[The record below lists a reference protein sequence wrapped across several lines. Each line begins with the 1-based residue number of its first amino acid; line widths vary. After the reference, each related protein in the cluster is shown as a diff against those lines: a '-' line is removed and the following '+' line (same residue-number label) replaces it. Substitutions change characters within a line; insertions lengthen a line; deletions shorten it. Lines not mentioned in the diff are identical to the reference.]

1 MHVPRSL
8 FSKGVGLV
16 TMLLAAAFCWPG
28 QIHASPGEVVVY
40 ASVDQVYA
48 EPVLKEFE
56 SRQGIKVKAVYD
68 VEGAKTTGLVNRLL
82 AEQDRPRADV
92 FWNGEFAQTILLKNK
107 GALAAYRSS
116 ATRDIPDAVKD
127 PEGYW
132 TGFGG
137 RARVILVNTRLLPP
151 SRYPQSLQDFLSP
164 AWLAPQMGLAY
175 PLFGT
180 TATQAAA
187 LYAAWGP
194 DKAREFFTRL
204 KARGVKVVAG
214 NSVVR
219 DLVAQGQLQAGLT
232 DTDDA
237 WGAMRRGA
245 PVAVVYPDQEAGG
258 LGTLIIPNTVALI
271 AGGPHPEAGQKF
283 IDYMLSPGV
292 SEKLTAA
299 GWFAMP
305 PSPAAAP
312 APAGQSGR
320 PQAMQVDL
328 REVCRFLP
336 QALSELR
343 QIFMD

>member
-1 MHVPRSL
+1 LPRSL
-8 FSKGVGLV
+8 LSSGVGLAAL
-16 TMLLAAAFCWPG
+16 LLAAALGWPG
-28 QIHASPGEVVVY
+28 PLHAADGEVVVY

-48 EPVLKEFE
+48 EPVLREFE
-56 SRQGIKVKAVYD
+56 SRQGVKVKAVYD

-82 AEQDRPRADV
+82 AEKGRPQADV
-92 FWNGEFAQTILLKNK
+92 FWNGEFAQTILLKDK
-107 GALAAYRSS
+107 GALAAYRSG
-116 ATRDIPDAVKD
+116 AARAIPDAVKD

-137 RARVILVNTRLLPP
+137 RARVILVNTRLLDP
-151 SRYPQSLQDFLSP
+151 SRYPRSLQDFLSP
-164 AWLAPQMGLAY
+164 AWPAPQLGLAY
-175 PLFGT
+175 PVFGT

-237 WGAMRRGA
+237 WGARRRGA
-245 PVAVVYPDQEAGG
+245 PVAVVYPDQEPGG

-271 AGGPHPEAGQKF
+271 AGAPHPEAGEKF
-283 IDYMLSPGV
+283 IDYLLSPGV
-292 SEKLTAA
+292 TEKLTAA
-299 GWFAMP
+299 GWFAMDP
-305 PSPAAAP
+305 GPVT
-312 APAGQSGR
+312 GQTGR
-320 PQAMQVDL
+320 PRAMQVDL

-343 QIFMD
+343 QIFVD